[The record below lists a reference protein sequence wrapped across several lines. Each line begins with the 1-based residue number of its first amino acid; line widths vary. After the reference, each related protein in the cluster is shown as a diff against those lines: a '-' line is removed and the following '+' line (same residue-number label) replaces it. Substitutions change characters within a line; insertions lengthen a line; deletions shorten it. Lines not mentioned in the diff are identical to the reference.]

1 MPAVLEGIVNGG
13 MRAEFKVE
21 ELEEVERWWSDAGGP
36 RKLVKI

>member
-1 MPAVLEGIVNGG
+1 MLEGIVEGG

-21 ELEEVERWWSDAGGP
+21 RLEEVERWWSGTEGP